1 MKKILILCPYPEGV
15 AAGQRLKYE
24 QYLESWKEKGFSVEI
39 SSFFDIHTWH
49 ILYEKK
55 NFLKKILGTMKGYF
69 RRIRDLLIIN
79 KYDLIYISMWVT
91 PLGFTLFEKIVRR
104 LNSKVIYDFDDAIFL
119 DSKTTESFNSS
130 ILRGSSK
137 SKYLI
142 KYSNHVILSSPYH
155 LDYCRER
162 NIFHS
167 ATYIPC
173 SLDLGRFVLKNIN
186 HQPDKK
192 IVLGWT
198 GTFSAIPFL
207 DSIKEM
213 LIELNKTEDFKLLL
227 ITNFDYFI
235 PGIDLEV
242 RRWNKKTEI
251 GDLHDID
258 IGLYPIPMDSW
269 GLGKGGLKALQY
281 MSIGIPAVATD
292 FGTTKNI
299 IKNGETG
306 FLVKHNNE
314 WKEALKLLIN
324 DPHLR
329 NKIGKEGRKIVEE
342 TYSVEINKYK
352 YLDILQSI

>member
-24 QYLESWKEKGFSVEI
+24 PYLDSWKEEGFSIEI
-39 SSFFDIHTWH
+39 SSFFDMSTWL

-55 NFLKKILGTMKGYF
+55 HFLKKILGTIKGYF
-69 RRIRDLLIIN
+69 RRIKVLFDIN
-79 KYDLIYISMWVT
+79 KYDLIYIFLWVT
-91 PLGFTLFEKIVRR
+91 PVGFTLFERIVRK

-119 DSKTTESFNSS
+119 DTKTTKSFNSS
-130 ILRGSSK
+130 ILRGPNK

-142 KYSNHVILSSPYH
+142 KYSNHVLLSSPYH
-155 LDYCRER
+155 LDYCKER
-162 NIFHS
+162 NLFHS

-173 SLDLGRFVLKNIN
+173 SLDLNRFVTKKTFQSDN
-186 HQPDKK
+186 K

-198 GTFSAIPFL
+198 GTFSSIPFL

-213 LIELNKTEDFKLLL
+213 LIDLNKTEDFKVLL

-251 GDLHDID
+251 EDLHDID
-258 IGLYPIPMDSW
+258 IGLYPIPMNSW

-281 MSIGIPAVATD
+281 MSIGIPTVATD
-292 FGTTKNI
+292 FGTTKDI
-299 IKNGETG
+299 IKNGNTG
-306 FLVKHNNE
+306 FLVNDDNE
-314 WKEALKLLIN
+314 WIKALKLLIN
-324 DPHLR
+324 DPYLR
-329 NKIGKEGRKIVEE
+329 KKIGNEGRKIVEE
-342 TYSVEINKYK
+342 TYSVEVNKPK
-352 YLDILQSI
+352 YLNVLQSV